1 MPGSVLSC
9 RYAGVHV
16 SVAGSWESS
25 TAHDQG
31 TSCSVTCSETQ
42 AEGSCAYTRLL
53 SAHVNGTV
61 HVEHAI
67 PEAMNG
73 LASMTT
79 TWEDNC
85 EQKG

>member
-53 SAHVNGTV
+53 HAHVVGAV
-61 HVEHAI
+61 HTEHTI
-67 PEAMNG
+67 PKAVKG
-73 LASMTT
+73 LSKHDIHMVR
-79 TWEDNC
+79 
-85 EQKG
+85 QL